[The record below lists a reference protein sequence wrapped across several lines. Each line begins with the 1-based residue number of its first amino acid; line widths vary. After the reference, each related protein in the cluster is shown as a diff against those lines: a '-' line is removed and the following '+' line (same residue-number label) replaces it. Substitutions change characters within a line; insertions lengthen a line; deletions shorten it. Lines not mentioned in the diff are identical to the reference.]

1 MANNLT
7 YKDFALDELT
17 YMSRAFGS
25 GLSYNAMVAQA
36 QRSVECLLK
45 HVISTRMFDNTSEV
59 MRSHNLR
66 TIYEY
71 IERMGIDLSQIR
83 TEVMLLNNYYT
94 HTRYPGREA
103 FMADATDIKEAVG
116 AAQRV
121 GTFIMQNYG

>member
-1 MANNLT
+1 MATTLT

-17 YMSRAFGS
+17 YLSQAYGK
-25 GLSYNAMVAQA
+25 GLCFNAMVAQA
-36 QRSVECLLK
+36 QRAVECLLK
-45 HVISTRMFDNTSEV
+45 HIISTRMFDNTSDV
-59 MRSHNLR
+59 MRAHNLR

-71 IERMGIDLSQIR
+71 IERMGLDLSPIR
-83 TEVMLLNNYYT
+83 TEIMLLNNYYT

-103 FMADATDIKEAVG
+103 FMANATDISEAVA